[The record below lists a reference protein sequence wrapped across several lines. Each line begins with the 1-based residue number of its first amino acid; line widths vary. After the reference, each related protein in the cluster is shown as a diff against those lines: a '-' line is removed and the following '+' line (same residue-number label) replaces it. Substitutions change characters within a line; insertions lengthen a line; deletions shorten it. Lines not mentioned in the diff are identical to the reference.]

1 MSINSDVK
9 SDIADMTV
17 YQNSELQLSSS
28 PESDFGMSSQP
39 YSLLQSS
46 SEPCICTDGS
56 QLSHA
61 HCVSSKSEILR
72 QADSTLEPL
81 VQEPIDSM
89 VPWQQRVAQPN
100 RLDSDS
106 RVTSSRC
113 FLSVEVTIFMYTL
126 ASGLS
131 GSIVTQLLLVR
142 HCQNLF
148 PGNSSHCSLLEDK
161 TDSLEARQLEA
172 LVQPHV
178 SMLQMYKTTIDCAL
192 PVVLSMFLGPW
203 SDLYGRKP
211 LIIWPLF
218 GYGIAYVLL
227 TFLSAIP
234 HLGPDY
240 FLLSS
245 LPVALSGGLVT
256 IISGSLCYITDT
268 TTEKRRSLRMGIF
281 EAALLSGFVVGT
293 YTCAPLFLA
302 AGQYGYV
309 TVFACSATFALLGF
323 LYGVYIP
330 ESVNVIQ
337 KGNSVAGLCTL
348 FDSEFIVRM
357 VSTCCKRREQYGR
370 AILFLIIIT
379 TATCIITMEG
389 ESNISFLY
397 TREKFEWNLSKY
409 TRYSSISMVTVV
421 LGGLVGM
428 YIFSVWLK
436 ISDSL
441 FAACIFITKCL
452 QTLIYGLAPKD
463 WYMYLG
469 STVGIFGGVVGPLCR
484 TIISKTV
491 PGEDTGSAFA
501 LTSLVE
507 ALTPLAASPLYT
519 FVYKGTFLIFPGT
532 AYMLSA
538 AIFVLDVILMSVVIV
553 LQGPYTRQERDSE
566 ARQNTS

>member
-1 MSINSDVK
+1 
-9 SDIADMTV
+9 MTV

-178 SMLQMYKTTIDCAL
+178 SMLQMYKTAIDCAL

-218 GYGIAYVLL
+218 G
-227 TFLSAIP
+227 
-234 HLGPDY
+234 
-240 FLLSS
+240 
-245 LPVALSGGLVT
+245 
-256 IISGSLCYITDT
+256 
-268 TTEKRRSLRMGIF
+268 
-281 EAALLSGFVVGT
+281 
-293 YTCAPLFLA
+293 
-302 AGQYGYV
+302 
-309 TVFACSATFALLGF
+309 
-323 LYGVYIP
+323 
-330 ESVNVIQ
+330 
-337 KGNSVAGLCTL
+337 
-348 FDSEFIVRM
+348 
-357 VSTCCKRREQYGR
+357 
-370 AILFLIIIT
+370 
-379 TATCIITMEG
+379 
-389 ESNISFLY
+389 
-397 TREKFEWNLSKY
+397 EWN
-409 TRYSSISMVTVV
+409 I
-421 LGGLVGM
+421 
-428 YIFSVWLK
+428 
-436 ISDSL
+436 
-441 FAACIFITKCL
+441 
-452 QTLIYGLAPKD
+452 
-463 WYMYLG
+463 
-469 STVGIFGGVVGPLCR
+469 
-484 TIISKTV
+484 
-491 PGEDTGSAFA
+491 
-501 LTSLVE
+501 
-507 ALTPLAASPLYT
+507 LYW
-519 FVYKGTFLIFPGT
+519 
-532 AYMLSA
+532 
-538 AIFVLDVILMSVVIV
+538 
-553 LQGPYTRQERDSE
+553 R
-566 ARQNTS
+566 